1 MFDMTGMNGGRDGAT
16 VKLAGNWIPPTTAE
30 SLAGAYRMGEWIE
43 VSARLSIPLRKDA
56 ESGIAVPEQD

>member
-43 VSARLSIPLRKDA
+43 VSARMSIACRK
-56 ESGIAVPEQD
+56 EVRHGIAIGLQD

>member
-1 MFDMTGMNGGRDGAT
+1 MTGMNGGRDGAT

-43 VSARLSIPLRKDA
+43 VSAWPLIVLRKDVRHGV
-56 ESGIAVPEQD
+56 EMKEQD